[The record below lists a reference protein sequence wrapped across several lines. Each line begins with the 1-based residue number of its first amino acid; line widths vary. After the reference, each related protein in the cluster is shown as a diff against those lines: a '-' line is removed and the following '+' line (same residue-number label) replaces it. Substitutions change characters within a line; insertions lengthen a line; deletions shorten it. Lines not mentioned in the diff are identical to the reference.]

1 MMQEYTLPATPAH
14 ARRLLELMAV
24 TDTELTEDIGRLA
37 LQDFVTT
44 ETWESLP
51 YPTTQVQRR
60 AAQRLLD
67 YGMRGVLL
75 TESDE
80 TSRISLL
87 AAIALSGI
95 RPIVVSSNRA
105 HMWVRRGT
113 TFGLRCGTDF
123 DDQTLDLLVVPPEQL
138 VHHRTIDKRRDG
150 LLIVDQD
157 ETNQFHNEQAVIGP
171 SREFQ
176 RTIVVC
182 NLGFTMTSFHGW
194 SRNCESIVTMTLQ
207 LLWPRH
213 VLDILDHT
221 TDRAM
226 ALRSRGFKKV
236 RPAELYF
243 LFNVVPDLLGDKSP
257 K

>member
-14 ARRLLELMAV
+14 ARRLLELMAI
-24 TDTELTEDIGRLA
+24 TDTELSQEIGHLA

-44 ETWESLP
+44 ETWENLP
-51 YPTTQVQRR
+51 YQTTPVQRR

-80 TSRISLL
+80 TSRIALL
-87 AAIALSGI
+87 AAITLSGI
-95 RPIVVSSNRA
+95 RQIVVASNRA

-113 TFGLRCGTDF
+113 TFGLRCGADPE
-123 DDQTLDLLVVPPEQL
+123 DQSLDLLVVPPEQL
-138 VHHRTIDKRRDG
+138 VHQRTIDPRRAG

-157 ETNQFHNEQAVIGP
+157 ETNQFHNEQAIIGP

-194 SRNCESIVTMTLQ
+194 SSNCDAMVSMTLQ

-226 ALRSRGFKKV
+226 ALRARGFKKV

-243 LFNVVPDLLGDKSP
+243 LFNVVADLLGDKSP